1 MPYQIAF
8 GVGQYYHIYNR
19 GIRKSDIF
27 LSDINHERWLK
38 LLYWCLTYDFSYS
51 KYLNRLEQ
59 IGDDKKKREQYIYE
73 LDLTKRFKK
82 PPVDI
87 LAHVEMRNHFHLI
100 LKQTGKDGVSRFM
113 HKLETS
119 YSKYFNLLNSYNGS
133 LFQGLFGAVNI
144 ISDPQLLQV
153 FRYVHINPLASR
165 LVSRNSLLTYKWSSL
180 PVYMGKYEGTFLK
193 KDFYLGMFE
202 KSKEKLWDF
211 TIAEVDDIEK
221 GSVQGLTH
229 DDDFNWYVQEKVE
242 KEERKQYMIEKALEE
257 D

>member
-27 LSDINHERWLK
+27 LSDKNHERWLS
-38 LLYWCLTYDFSYS
+38 LLHWCKTYDHSYS

-59 IGDDKKKREQYIYE
+59 IGDDKKKKDKYIYE

-100 LKQTGKDGVSRFM
+100 LKQTDKDGVSRFM
-113 HKLETS
+113 HKIETS
-119 YSKYFNLLNSYNGS
+119 YSKYFNLLNSFNGP
-133 LFQGLFGAVNI
+133 LYQGLFGAVNI
-144 ISDPQLLQV
+144 VSDPQLLQV
-153 FRYVHINPLASR
+153 FRYVHINPLAARLASR
-165 LVSRNSLLTYKWSSL
+165 SSLISYKWSSL
-180 PVYMGKYEGTFLK
+180 PAYMEKDTESFLS
-193 KDFYLGMFE
+193 KDFYLGMFGN
-202 KSKEKLWDF
+202 SKKKLREF
-211 TIAEVDDIEK
+211 TVAEVDDIEK
-221 GSVQGLTH
+221 GSIQGLTH
-229 DDDFNWYVQEKVE
+229 DDDFSWYVQEKIE
-242 KEERKQYMIEKALEE
+242 KEERKRYMVEKALEE